1 MLSAFKQKVYAFV
14 AKHGYT
20 YRSYV
25 LSILFLPPA
34 AIYIACKKPGLPMSG
49 RVALSIISVVA
60 PPLVGAATLMM
71 VKMVVDAVGQVF

>member
-1 MLSAFKQKVYAFV
+1 MMSAFKQKVYAFV

-34 AIYIACKKPGLPMSG
+34 AIYIACKKPGLPMADVLRSAS
-49 RVALSIISVVA
+49 RA
-60 PPLVGAATLMM
+60 
-71 VKMVVDAVGQVF
+71 